1 MDFNKTL
8 FTCENGIAKITM
20 NSPKNLNAMDL
31 EMAAQLRALLEQCEA
46 DPAVKVVVLGSS
58 GKAFC
63 AGGNVGYFYE
73 EIQRG
78 GDVDIDELIE
88 KVGQLSLYMKKM
100 SKLVITAV
108 AGAAAGAGANLA
120 LSGDIVVCADNA
132 KFIQAFIKL
141 GLVPDT
147 GGAYLLTRALGAA
160 RAMELCL
167 TGAPM
172 GAEEALRAGLVN
184 QVCPPEELDAAVMA
198 WAEKL
203 AAGPLAAYKGVKE
216 QFFTALYSGYEGFL
230 RDAECPTQRAAVAT
244 EDFKEGVR
252 AFMEKRTPNF
262 QGK

>member
-108 AGAAAGAGANLA
+108 AGAA
-120 LSGDIVVCADNA
+120 
-132 KFIQAFIKL
+132 
-141 GLVPDT
+141 
-147 GGAYLLTRALGAA
+147 
-160 RAMELCL
+160 
-167 TGAPM
+167 
-172 GAEEALRAGLVN
+172 
-184 QVCPPEELDAAVMA
+184 
-198 WAEKL
+198 
-203 AAGPLAAYKGVKE
+203 GPLAAYKGVKE